1 MSNFEVIE
9 EVVYLSGE
17 DETEV
22 MVFVFSV
29 SRVWFF
35 RVKNQKEESLPKSP
49 VYLDT
54 TPSESEKSDITG
66 KSVPILIGEASS
78 LGIKMIAGLVPFI
91 NFTL

>member
-1 MSNFEVIE
+1 MK
-9 EVVYLSGE
+9 LKQR
-17 DETEV
+17 
-22 MVFVFSV
+22 FS
-29 SRVWFF
+29 FF
-35 RVKNQKEESLPKSP
+35 LFREFDFFNVKNQKEESLPKSP

-78 LGIKMIAGLVPFI
+78 LGIEMISGFVPFL